1 MARPRREGSRPVI
14 TTADLLR
21 AIADHGPQ
29 WVTVFE
35 HVEIIAVTEALD
47 REILAGNLVDATRLT
62 EQGRA
67 VLAAAPEGTAPP
79 VDA

>member
-1 MARPRREGSRPVI
+1 MARPRREGPRPVI
-14 TTADLLR
+14 STPELLR
-21 AIADHGPQ
+21 AVADHGPL

-35 HVEIIAVTEALD
+35 HIEITSVTEALD
-47 REILAGNLVDATRLT
+47 REILAGNLLDATQLT

-67 VLAAAPEGTAPP
+67 ALAAAADGTAPP